1 MVMLAVEDVHGELLI
16 DQVNT
21 VVPTVSPVIVDAGFV
36 GVVIVPGPEIFTHKP
51 VPLIGLL
58 PASKALPTVTQIF

>member
-1 MVMLAVEDVHGELLI
+1 MFEVDEVHGELLI

-36 GVVIVPGPEIFTHKP
+36 GVVIVPGPETFTHRP
-51 VPLIGLL
+51 VPLTGLFPASNAL
-58 PASKALPTVTQIF
+58 PAVTQTV